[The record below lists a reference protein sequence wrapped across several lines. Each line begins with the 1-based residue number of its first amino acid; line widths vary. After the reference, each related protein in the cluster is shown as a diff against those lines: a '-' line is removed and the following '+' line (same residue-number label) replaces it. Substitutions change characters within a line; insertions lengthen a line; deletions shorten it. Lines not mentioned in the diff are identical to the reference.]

1 MQNRKE
7 GAPHEACVLVSA
19 GGVDFCRPVWIPDSA
34 RSFWPSCRG
43 SEPFPCQNEQDAHLK
58 FSFSHAKQPLHFAPR
73 SDKMKAVHM
82 GA

>member
-1 MQNRKE
+1 MRPASWS
-7 GAPHEACVLVSA
+7 APGGWISA
-19 GGVDFCRPVWIPDSA
+19 A
-34 RSFWPSCRG
+34 RSGFQTLPGASGRHAG
-43 SEPFPCQNEQDAHLK
+43 ALSPFPCQNEQDAHLK